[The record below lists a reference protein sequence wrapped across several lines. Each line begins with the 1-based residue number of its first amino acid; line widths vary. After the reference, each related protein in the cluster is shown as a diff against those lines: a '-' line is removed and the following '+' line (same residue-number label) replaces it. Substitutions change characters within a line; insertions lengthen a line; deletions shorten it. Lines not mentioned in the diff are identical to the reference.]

1 MKKLVLAAV
10 ATLSLV
16 SFAGEAPAAKKVDAK
31 PVATAPA
38 KTIAA
43 APTTKGEK
51 TEVKAEEKKET
62 LAATPEAAK
71 PAEAAKPVEGKKVV
85 TKKK

>member
-10 ATLSLV
+10 ATMSLL

-62 LAATPEAAK
+62 LAADTAK

>member
-10 ATLSLV
+10 ATMSLL
-16 SFAGEAPAAKKVDAK
+16 SFAGQAPAAKKVEAK

-43 APTTKGEK
+43 APAK
-51 TEVKAEEKKET
+51 TELKKDEKKEIV
-62 LAATPEAAK
+62 AA
-71 PAEAAKPVEGKKVV
+71 PADTNSPTTVKTEEAKPVE
-85 TKKK
+85 TKKPVAKKK